1 MDACILNDEIIH
13 EDSLLDDDYSIET
26 TEIA

>member
-1 MDACILNDEIIH
+1 MDACILNDEIIQ
-13 EDSLLDDDYSIET
+13 EDSLLDGDYSIET